1 MTATWRVGAILNE
14 TLADTLR
21 FAAWYLEAGAD
32 GLTLMF
38 DNPRDPAI
46 GVLEADPK
54 VTCIPCTP
62 EFWEGLGLTQDT
74 RFPKRQNFALSHIY
88 RTTSEDWLLNV
99 DADEFVYVDEGRITD
114 LLSAQAA
121 ETEAIRIET
130 AEIVE
135 PLVAQDTLTFR
146 LPMERDVARR
156 VYVDNAEL
164 FGPRRKGLVGHPQGK
179 SATRTGIE
187 GVSLR
192 QHWPQRRNGEP
203 MVEHMIGRQDGAYLL
218 HFIGLDYDAWHGK
231 LAWRAG
237 SRGFTVP
244 LTHRIETA
252 MGSENADVELQ
263 ELHARLHKASPE
275 LLKRLQAEGARLDLQ
290 LNFDTI
296 ARRVFG
302 DAFPG

>member
-38 DNPRDPAI
+38 DNPQDPAI
-46 GVLEADPK
+46 GVLEAHPK
-54 VTCIPCTP
+54 ITCIPCTP
-62 EFWEGLGLTQDT
+62 EFWEELGLTQDT

-99 DADEFVYVDEGRITD
+99 DADEFVYVAEGSIAD
-114 LLSAQAA
+114 LLTAQAP
-121 ETEAIRIET
+121 ETECIRIET

-135 PLVAQDTLTFR
+135 PLVAQDALSFR

-156 VYVDNAEL
+156 VYEDNAEL

-179 SATRTGIE
+179 SATRTGIP

-203 MVEHMIGRQDGAYLL
+203 MVERMIARNDGAHLL

-231 LAWRAG
+231 LEWRAG

-244 LTHRIETA
+244 LTQRIEAA
-252 MGSENADVELQ
+252 MASENAAAELQ
-263 ELHARLHKASPE
+263 DLHARLHKASPE
-275 LLKRLQAEGARLDLQ
+275 VLRRLAEEGARLDLSID
-290 LNFDTI
+290 LDAV
-296 ARRVFG
+296 ARRIFG
-302 DAFPG
+302 DVFPV

>member
-38 DNPRDPAI
+38 DNPQDPAI
-46 GVLEADPK
+46 GVLGDHPK
-54 VTCIPCTP
+54 ITCIPCTP
-62 EFWEGLGLTQDT
+62 DFWEGLGLTQDT

-88 RTTSEDWLLNV
+88 RSTSEDWLLNV
-99 DADEFVYVDEGRITD
+99 DADEFVYVADGSIAD
-114 LLSAQAA
+114 LLTAQAPEA
-121 ETEAIRIET
+121 ECIRIET

-135 PLVAQDTLTFR
+135 PLVAQEALTFR
-146 LPMERDVARR
+146 LPMERDAARR
-156 VYVDNAEL
+156 VYADNAAL

-179 SATRTGIE
+179 SATRTGIK

-203 MVEHMIGRQDGAYLL
+203 MVERMLTRTDGAHLL

-231 LAWRAG
+231 LEWRAG

-244 LTHRIETA
+244 LTERIEAA
-252 MGSENADVELQ
+252 MASGNAGAELK

-275 LLKRLQAEGARLDLQ
+275 VLERLGAEGARLDLQ
-290 LNFDTI
+290 LDLDAV

>member
-14 TLADTLR
+14 SLADTLR

-38 DNPRDPAI
+38 DNPQDPAI
-46 GVLEADPK
+46 GVLETHPCI
-54 VTCIPCTP
+54 TCIPCTP
-62 EFWEGLGLTQDT
+62 EFWEELGLTQDT
-74 RFPKRQNFALSHIY
+74 RFPKRQNFALSYIY
-88 RTTSEDWLLNV
+88 RSTSEDWLLNV
-99 DADEFVYVDEGRITD
+99 DADEFVYVGVDGIAG
-114 LLSAQAA
+114 LLSAQGV
-121 ETEAIRIET
+121 ETESIRIET

-135 PLVAQDTLTFR
+135 PTVAQDALTFR

-156 VYVDNAEL
+156 VYADDAQL

-179 SATRTGIE
+179 SATRTGIR

-192 QHWPQRRNGEP
+192 QHWPQRHNGEP
-203 MVEHMIGRQDGAYLL
+203 MVERMIGRQDDAYLL
-218 HFIGLDYDAWHGK
+218 HFIGLDYAAWHGK

-244 LTHRIETA
+244 LTQRIEAA
-252 MGSENADVELQ
+252 MASGNADAELQ

-275 LLKRLQAEGARLDLQ
+275 VLARLKTEGARLDLR
-290 LNFDTI
+290 LDLDAV

>member
-1 MTATWRVGAILNE
+1 MTASWRVGAILNE
-14 TLADTLR
+14 SLADTLR

-38 DNPRDPAI
+38 DNPQDPAM
-46 GVLEADPK
+46 GVLGDHPK
-54 VTCIPCTP
+54 ISCIPCTP
-62 EFWEGLGLTQDT
+62 DFWEKLGLTQDT

-88 RTTSEDWLLNV
+88 RATSEDWLLNV
-99 DADEFVYVDEGRITD
+99 DADEFVYVADGTIAD
-114 LLSAQAA
+114 LLASQAP
-121 ETEAIRIET
+121 ETEFVRIET

-135 PLVAQDTLTFR
+135 PLVRQEALTFR
-146 LPMERDVARR
+146 LPMERDAARR
-156 VYVDNAEL
+156 VYEDNAEL

-179 SATRTGIE
+179 SATRTGIQ

-192 QHWPQRRNGEP
+192 QHWPQRRGGED
-203 MVEHMIGRQDGAYLL
+203 MVEQMINRDSGAHLL

-231 LAWRAG
+231 LEWRAG

-244 LTHRIETA
+244 LTERIQAA
-252 MGSENADVELQ
+252 MASDDSEAALR

-275 LLKRLQAEGARLDLQ
+275 VLDRLQAEGARLDLH
-290 LNFDTI
+290 LDLDAV

>member
-38 DNPRDPAI
+38 DNPQDPAI
-46 GVLEADPK
+46 GVLDTHPK
-54 VTCIPCTP
+54 ITCIPCTP
-62 EFWEGLGLTQDT
+62 EFWEELGLTQET
-74 RFPKRQNFALSHIY
+74 RFPKRQNFALSHLY
-88 RTTSEDWLLNV
+88 RNTSEDWLLNV
-99 DADEFVYVDEGRITD
+99 DADEFVYVADGGIVD

-121 ETEAIRIET
+121 ETETIRIET

-135 PLVAQDTLTFR
+135 PLVAQDALTFR
-146 LPMERDVARR
+146 LPMERDVLRR
-156 VYVDNAEL
+156 VYADNAEL

-179 SATRTGIE
+179 SATRTGLA

-203 MVEHMIGRQDGAYLL
+203 MVDKLIGRQDGAFLL

-244 LTHRIETA
+244 MTQRVEAA
-252 MGSENADVELQ
+252 MASDNADAELK
-263 ELHARLHKASPE
+263 ELHARLHKASPDVLE
-275 LLKRLQAEGARLDLQ
+275 RLAAEGSRLDLE
-290 LNFDTI
+290 LNIDAI
-296 ARRVFG
+296 AQREFG
-302 DAFPG
+302 DAFTG